1 MYIPEA
7 LRNKKYAKYS
17 LTDLVFLVF
26 LKAQEK
32 NIWLT
37 FEDIQNK
44 ILNVYRANGFSEG
57 YIMKNKFYGTPTI
70 SAAIRNIRKPNA
82 RWDYEL
88 PDFDEVVIKR
98 KKSNSKGYEY
108 QLIIGEDYGKET
120 KYDLF
125 K

>member
-17 LTDLVFLVF
+17 VTDLVFLVF

-37 FEDIQNK
+37 FKDIQNK
-44 ILNVYRANGFSEG
+44 ILDVYRANGFSEG

-70 SAAIRNIRKPNA
+70 SAAIRNIRNANA

-98 KKSNSKGYEY
+98 KRLNSKGYEY
-108 QLIIGEDYGKET
+108 KLVIGDDYGKEA